1 MAEER
6 AGVVPMISYSDGP
19 WALDWLTTAFGFREV
34 VRWLDDDGVLA
45 HGEMVA
51 GHGRILL
58 ATPSR
63 DYEGPLQH
71 RSHCEQAATL
81 AKVPWVFDGV
91 LVYVDDLASHTDRAK
106 DAGATLLS
114 GIESG
119 PDGSQLYRAED
130 PEGHRWMFMQIR
142 A

>member
-6 AGVVPMISYSDGP
+6 EGVVPMISYSDGP
-19 WALDWLTTAFGFREV
+19 AALDWLAIAFGFREV
-34 VRWLDDDGVLA
+34 ARWLDDDGVLA

-51 GHGRILL
+51 GRGRIML

-63 DYEGPLQH
+63 DYDGPLKH
-71 RSHCEQAATL
+71 RSHCENAATM
-81 AKVPWVFDGV
+81 AGVPWVFDGV
-91 LVYVDDLASHTDRAK
+91 MVYVDDLASHMDRAK
-106 DAGATLLS
+106 DAGAIMLS
-114 GIESG
+114 GVESG

-130 PEGHRWMFMQIR
+130 PEGHRWMFMQVG

>member
-1 MAEER
+1 MTKDRE
-6 AGVVPMISYSDGP
+6 GVVPMISYRDGP
-19 WALDWLTTAFGFREV
+19 AALDWLTVAFGFREV
-34 VRWLDDDGVLA
+34 ARWLDDGGVLA
-45 HGEMVA
+45 HGEMIA
-51 GHGRILL
+51 GQGRIML

-71 RSHCEQAATL
+71 RSHCHQAAAL
-81 AKVPWVFDGV
+81 ARVPWVLDGV
-91 LVYVDDLASHTDRAK
+91 LVYVDDLPGHFDRAK
-106 DAGATLLS
+106 EAGATLLS

-130 PEGHRWMFMQIR
+130 LEGHRWMFMQTG

>member
-6 AGVVPMISYSDGP
+6 ECVVPMISYSDGP
-19 WALDWLTTAFGFREV
+19 AALDWLATAFLFREV
-34 VRWLDDDGVLA
+34 ARWLDDDGVLA

-51 GHGRILL
+51 GRGRIML

-63 DYEGPLQH
+63 DYEGPLKH
-71 RSHCEQAATL
+71 RSHCEHAAIM
-81 AKVPWVFDGV
+81 ARVPWVFDGV
-91 LVYVDDLASHTDRAK
+91 LVYVDDLASHMVRAK
-106 DAGATLLS
+106 DAGATMLS
-114 GIESG
+114 GVESG

-130 PEGHRWMFMQIR
+130 PEGHRWMFMQIE